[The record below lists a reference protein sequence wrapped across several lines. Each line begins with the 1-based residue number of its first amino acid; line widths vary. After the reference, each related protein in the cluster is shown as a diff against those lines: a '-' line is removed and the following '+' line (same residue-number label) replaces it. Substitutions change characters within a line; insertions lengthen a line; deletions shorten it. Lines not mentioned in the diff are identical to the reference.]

1 MIDPLTWPTWL
12 QTVLVAVVVLL
23 AVLAWFT
30 INWGGLLVLGVGV
43 LFAVYLRTKNSKTD

>member
-12 QTVLVAVVVLL
+12 QTTLVALLLLL

-30 INWGGLLVLGVGV
+30 IDWGALLVLAAGV
-43 LFAVYLRTKNSKTD
+43 LFAVYFHWKYLN